1 MKPKLVVFTG
11 AGISAESGIKTF
23 RDSGGLWEEFD
34 ISEVATPQAWEKNR
48 DLVLDF
54 YNKRRKLVLEAQPNP
69 AHYALVELEK
79 KFDVHIITQNIDD
92 LHERAGSKKVL
103 HLHGEITKSRS
114 TIDPSLVYKIKG
126 SELKPGDKCEKGS
139 QLRPHIVWFG
149 EMVPQMETA
158 YLIAETAD
166 VFMVV
171 GTSMAVYPAAG
182 LIDYTPTD
190 IPKYLIDPGDIKV
203 SGISN
208 LKIIK
213 EKASTGLARLAKEL
227 LQSPVKDH

>member
-1 MKPKLVVFTG
+1 MKQKLVVFTG

-34 ISEVATPQAWEKNR
+34 INEVATPQAWQKNQA
-48 DLVLDF
+48 LVLDF
-54 YNKRRKLVLEAQPNP
+54 YNKRRKQVLEAQPNK
-69 AHYALVELEK
+69 AHLALVELEQ
-79 KFDVHIITQNIDD
+79 KFDVQIITQNIDD

-114 TIDPSLVYKIKG
+114 SIDEKLVYRIKG
-126 SELKPGDKCEKGS
+126 EEIKLGEKCEKGS

-149 EMVPQMETA
+149 EMVPMMDVA
-158 YLIAETAD
+158 NMIAEKAD
-166 VFMVV
+166 IFMVV

-182 LIDYTPTD
+182 LIDYSPDD
-190 IPKYLIDPGDIKV
+190 IPKYLIDPSDVKV
-203 SGISN
+203 NGITN

-213 EKASTGLARLAKEL
+213 EKASIGLPKLASEL
-227 LQSPVKDH
+227 LK